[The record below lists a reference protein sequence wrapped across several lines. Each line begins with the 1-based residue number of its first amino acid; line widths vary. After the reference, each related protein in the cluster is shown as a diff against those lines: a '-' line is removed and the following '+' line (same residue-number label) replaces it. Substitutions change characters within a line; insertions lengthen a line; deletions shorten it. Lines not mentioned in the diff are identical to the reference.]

1 MRSAGN
7 RIFVALASVVIAA
20 NARGAVE
27 LGIDVLEAKGYALLK
42 NKRVGLITNQTGID
56 SAATANLTAIN
67 IYALAEM
74 NRQLRTNLI
83 ARSKRGKREVFFKC
97 YGSSS
102 IASQFACGMEPSAIV
117 ASWTADLARFTGER
131 NQHLLY

>member
-1 MRSAGN
+1 MRFAGN
-7 RIFVALASVVIAA
+7 RIFAALALVVIAA
-20 NARGAVE
+20 GARGAVE
-27 LGIDVLEAKGYALLK
+27 LGIDVPESNGYALLK
-42 NKRVGLITNQTGID
+42 NKRVGLITNQTEVD
-56 SAATANLTAIN
+56 LAASGNLTAIN
-67 IYALAEM
+67 IYELAEM

-83 ARSKRGKREVFFKC
+83 TRRKRGKREMFFKC

-131 NQHLLY
+131 NQYLLY

>member
-7 RIFVALASVVIAA
+7 RIFVTLASVVITA

-83 ARSKRGKREVFFKC
+83 ARSKRGKPEMFFKC

-102 IASQFACGMEPSAIV
+102 IASQFARGVGPAGIV
-117 ASWTADLARFTGER
+117 ASWTADMARFKGER
-131 NQHLLY
+131 GQYLLY